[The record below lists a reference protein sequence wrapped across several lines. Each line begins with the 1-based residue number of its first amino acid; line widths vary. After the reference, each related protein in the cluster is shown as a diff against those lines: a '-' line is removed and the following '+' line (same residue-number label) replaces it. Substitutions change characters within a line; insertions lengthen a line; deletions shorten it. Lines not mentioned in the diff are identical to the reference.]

1 MWNVLQKTLV
11 CCRLLLFL
19 SSQLPESICPKPI
32 ENTKHGEIMR
42 HIHAGPDRVR
52 HLHTLGPHGTNLEA
66 ASHEWLRRRGVEG
79 TVHLHSSIEEA
90 LEAVPADGQHALT
103 ACAVYPALHTL
114 VFGNLHR
121 LQMVDSFIMPT
132 HNMVLASAGTPA
144 PATVASHPAPRG
156 LVPESTEVHEVLSNS
171 QAAIDCAAGKV
182 EGCITTVVAAE
193 RHGLRV
199 LRDFGPVPMVF
210 TVHQVLT
217 MDAEAGDPL
226 TAGAVAL

>member
-1 MWNVLQKTLV
+1 
-11 CCRLLLFL
+11 
-19 SSQLPESICPKPI
+19 
-32 ENTKHGEIMR
+32 MR
-42 HIHAGPDRVR
+42 QFHAGPDHVR
-52 HLHTLGPHGTNLEA
+52 YLHTLGPHGTNLEA
-66 ASHEWLRRRGVEG
+66 ASHEWLRRRGIEG
-79 TVHLHSSIEEA
+79 TVRLHASIEAA

-121 LQMVDSFIMPT
+121 LRMVDSFVMPT
-132 HNMVLASAGTPA
+132 HNMVLASTGTPV

-156 LVPESTEVHEVLSNS
+156 LVPDTAEVHEVLSNS

-182 EGCITTVVAAE
+182 EGCITTIVAAE

-217 MDAEAGDPL
+217 VGAETGEPL
-226 TAGAVAL
+226 AAGAAVSL